1 VKSDLLV
8 VLGSSGHSKVVVE
21 AVRSRSPDR
30 KIVIIDDSPDAG
42 SRQVLGIAV
51 SGGRELLSAQFKG
64 APVALAVGDNRARS
78 LIMKWLASN
87 GHAIETVVHPSA
99 IVGDSVVVGAG
110 AFIAAGAILIAD
122 SRIGP
127 GVIVNTAA
135 SIDHDC
141 EIEAAAHIAPGVHLC
156 GNVRIGQRSLI
167 GVGSSARPGVSIA
180 SDVIIGAGSV
190 IVGDIAARGT
200 YVGNPA
206 RQLQTP

>member
-1 VKSDLLV
+1 VKPDLLV
-8 VLGSSGHSKVVVE
+8 VFGSSGHAKVVVE
-21 AVRSRSPDR
+21 AVRARTPDR
-30 KIVIIDDSPDAG
+30 NIAIIDDSPDAG

-51 SGGRELLSAQFKG
+51 SGGRKLLSGEFKG

-78 LIMKWLASN
+78 LIMEWLASN

-110 AFIAAGAILIAD
+110 AFIAAGAVLIAD
-122 SRIGP
+122 SLIGP
-127 GVIVNTAA
+127 GVIINTAA

-141 EIEAAAHIAPGVHLC
+141 EIQAAAHVAPGVHLC
-156 GNVRIGQRSLI
+156 GNVRVGQRTLI
-167 GVGSSARPGVSIA
+167 GVGSSARPGVSIG

-190 IVGDIAARGT
+190 IVSDITSPGT